1 MHTVFKHFFSYLNVF
16 KLFLIFLGCQLF
28 HCMYVPFFFFCMYLL
43 KKDKPY
49 ILHKRDGLSSE
60 FATNLEITNLHVSNL
75 LVNYSV
81 SAL

>member
-1 MHTVFKHFFSYLNVF
+1 
-16 KLFLIFLGCQLF
+16 
-28 HCMYVPFFFFCMYLL
+28 MYVLL

-49 ILHKRDGLSSE
+49 ILHKRDGLLSE

-75 LVNYSV
+75 LVIYSV